1 MLLLK
6 GEKMKKYVVGLFILL
21 IVSGCSNL
29 KFSEESKYYFKINSI
44 ETKEND
50 MNLKTTITNISSSKL
65 NIKYIEINLIDEK
78 GNSVKKIKK
87 EINKEIESYENFNY
101 ELTQNIKDIIYKGIS
116 ITLYKDNNVL
126 IKEISYKEEDINSSV
141 KSITYDKSYLT
152 IELNSD
158 KKLEIN
164 NLKIEILDDNLEVK
178 DYMIKSLNIT
188 LEPNVNK
195 VIKININK
203 ELGKNLKFINL
214 IET

>member
-1 MLLLK
+1 
-6 GEKMKKYVVGLFILL
+6 MKKYVVGLFILL